1 MDWIRLAQNRDRLW
15 AVVNT
20 VMNLRAPENERNV
33 FFLLK
38 TLKCTDSWVIPR

>member
-1 MDWIRLAQNRDRLW
+1 LGWEHVDWIRLAQNRDRLW

-33 FFLLK
+33 FFFAED
-38 TLKCTDSWVIPR
+38 TEMY